1 MKSLS
6 KLHQEAITKA
16 KNETDQNK
24 AAAMAMIEKPI
35 EMIKAIMLKHEI
47 AVIEVMR
54 ELHESREAAVRA
66 ENEACAKVFDEMADQ
81 MVADME
87 PSTAVAWV
95 RSKAAEIRAR
105 RTK

>member
-6 KLHQEAITKA
+6 KLHQEAIIKA
-16 KNETDQNK
+16 QNETDQNK
-24 AAAMAMIEKPI
+24 AAALAMIETPI

-66 ENEACAKVFDEMADQ
+66 EREAIAQSLDKQADLAADDIDRQWAMEMA
-81 MVADME
+81 A
-87 PSTAVAWV
+87 AV
-95 RSKAAEIRAR
+95 RAR
-105 RTK
+105 SNK

>member
-6 KLHQEAITKA
+6 KLHQEAIIKA
-16 KNETDQNK
+16 QNETDQNK

-35 EMIKAIMLKHEI
+35 EMIKAIMLKHEL

-66 ENEACAKVFDEMADQ
+66 EREAIAQSLDKQADLAADDIDRQWAMEMA
-81 MVADME
+81 A
-87 PSTAVAWV
+87 AV
-95 RSKAAEIRAR
+95 RAR
-105 RTK
+105 GEQK

>member
-6 KLHQEAITKA
+6 KLHQEAIIKA

-35 EMIKAIMLKHEI
+35 EMIKAIMFKHEL

-66 ENEACAKVFDEMADQ
+66 ERQRIVNLLMIQHEAAKGAHNYWQVAANLIQAD
-81 MVADME
+81 VASD
-87 PSTAVAWV
+87 T
-95 RSKAAEIRAR
+95 
-105 RTK
+105 